1 MDCGLHTC
9 LVPLL
14 IADNKPLNVLG
25 ETKEQRVMAGIEMR
39 RRMILS
45 FQRNVC
51 MFETREIEQTLE
63 DLQEKVAE
71 VDRYNKNNEGNSE

>member
-1 MDCGLHTC
+1 
-9 LVPLL
+9 
-14 IADNKPLNVLG
+14 
-25 ETKEQRVMAGIEMR
+25 MAGIEMR

-71 VDRYNKNNEGNSE
+71 VDRYNKNNEGNSRGSQSFTQTQTQVLLSGFPRRSC